1 MKSGHSSK
9 FEKDLL
15 KSPLDFRRVTIYT
28 SWQIDAVT
36 SPILRVLIVGADKK
50 PGAYFYIRIK
60 TNVSTK

>member
-1 MKSGHSSK
+1 MKSDHSSK
-9 FEKDLL
+9 FEKDFL

-50 PGAYFYIRIK
+50 PGAYFYIQIK
-60 TNVSTK
+60 TNVSTN